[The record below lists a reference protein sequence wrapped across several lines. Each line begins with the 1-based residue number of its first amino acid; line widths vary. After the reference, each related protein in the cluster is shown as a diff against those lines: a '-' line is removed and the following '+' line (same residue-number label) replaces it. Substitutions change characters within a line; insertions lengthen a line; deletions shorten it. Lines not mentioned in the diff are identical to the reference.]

1 MVQMAAV
8 FCGSQMKVVSFG
20 RHDSARLK
28 RFTWKLHWLNMG
40 KGGEYTELALA

>member
-1 MVQMAAV
+1 
-8 FCGSQMKVVSFG
+8 MKDVSFG